1 MQRPFPYSVR
11 GPAVAAAGEPF
22 GDATEAWF
30 WCVAAET
37 ARQDGARPRAGEAA
51 VERPCEP
58 ADILRSID
66 RLYRDRT
73 LLPAH
78 LKVLVHFGRRFAP
91 PDGTARPHRRAA
103 RLWAEAMA
111 RIEPVLRNKG
121 IVA

>member
-1 MQRPFPYSVR
+1 MTAPLIHRRAVPF
-11 GPAVAAAGEPF
+11 AAEGEPF
-22 GDATEAWF
+22 DTATAAWF

-37 ARQDGARPRAGEAA
+37 ARQDGARPRAGEAE

-78 LKVLVHFGRRFAP
+78 LKVLVHFGRRFAA

-111 RIEPVLRNKG
+111 RLEPVLRNKG